1 MPERDEFIEKL
12 KGALEDKKLP
22 TSEELTGYTSPFE
35 EESIKK
41 EIEELAKS
49 DTEKKEEERKIEE
62 AKKKAKELYEQGLT
76 IKEISSILRR
86 EGYPFKEIE
95 QALLELI
102 REKRKEVKI
111 LPEEEIEKV
120 KSEPPTLPKPPTLE
134 EKKIETKEEIFS
146 PEEGEFAPL
155 FIKVERYRQILQNLE
170 ELKGFNKNIA
180 RLLQIS
186 QELEGIRRDNLATL
200 LKMFQKVN
208 EKIESLYSG
217 LLKPSSLK
225 VPGMEARAE
234 ITKLDDVLE
243 DLKRE
248 ITILRDEIEKIK
260 SL

>member
-1 MPERDEFIEKL
+1 MPEKDEFIEKL
-12 KGALEDKKLP
+12 KDALEDKKLP
-22 TSEELTGYTSPFE
+22 TSEELTGYISPFE
-35 EESIKK
+35 EEHPK

-49 DTEKKEEERKIEE
+49 EVEKKEEERKIEE
-62 AKKKAKELYEQGLT
+62 AKKKARELYEQGLT
-76 IKEISSILRR
+76 IKEISSILRK

-102 REKRKEVKI
+102 REKREEVK
-111 LPEEEIEKV
+111 PEAIPA
-120 KSEPPTLPKPPTLE
+120 PPKKPAAE
-134 EKKIETKEEIFS
+134 EKKVEVKEEEFH

-155 FIKVERYRQILQNLE
+155 FIKVERYRQVLQNLE
-170 ELKGFNKNIA
+170 ELKVFNKNIG

-200 LKMFQKVN
+200 FKMFQKVN

-225 VPGMEARAE
+225 VPGVEARAE

-243 DLKRE
+243 DLKKE

>member
-1 MPERDEFIEKL
+1 MPEKDEFIEKL
-12 KGALEDKKLP
+12 KDALEDKKLP
-22 TSEELTGYTSPFE
+22 TSEELTGYISPFE
-35 EESIKK
+35 EEHPK

-49 DTEKKEEERKIEE
+49 EVEKKEEERKIEE
-62 AKKKAKELYEQGLT
+62 AKKKARELYEQGLT
-76 IKEISSILRR
+76 IKEISSILRK

-102 REKRKEVKI
+102 REKREEVK
-111 LPEEEIEKV
+111 PEAI
-120 KSEPPTLPKPPTLE
+120 SAPPKKPAAE
-134 EKKIETKEEIFS
+134 EKKVEVKEEEFH

-155 FIKVERYRQILQNLE
+155 FIKVERYRQVLQNLE
-170 ELKGFNKNIA
+170 ELKVFNKNIG

-200 LKMFQKVN
+200 FKMFQKVN

-225 VPGMEARAE
+225 VPGVEARAE

-243 DLKRE
+243 DLKKE

>member
-1 MPERDEFIEKL
+1 MPEKDEFIEKL

-22 TSEELTGYTSPFE
+22 TSEELTGYISPFE
-35 EESIKK
+35 EEHPR

-49 DTEKKEEERKIEE
+49 EVEKKEEERRIEE

-76 IKEISSILRR
+76 IKEISSVLRR

-102 REKRKEVKI
+102 REKR
-111 LPEEEIEKV
+111 EEIKPEAI
-120 KSEPPTLPKPPTLE
+120 SAPPKKPAAE
-134 EKKIETKEEIFS
+134 EKKVEVKEEEFH

-155 FIKVERYRQILQNLE
+155 FIKVERYRQVLQNLE
-170 ELKGFNKNIA
+170 ELKVFNKNIG

-200 LKMFQKVN
+200 FKMFQKVN

-225 VPGMEARAE
+225 VPGVEARAE

-243 DLKRE
+243 DLKKE

>member
-1 MPERDEFIEKL
+1 MPEKDEFIEKL

-22 TSEELTGYTSPFE
+22 TSEELTGYISPFE
-35 EESIKK
+35 EEHPK

-49 DTEKKEEERKIEE
+49 EVEKKEEERKIEE
-62 AKKKAKELYEQGLT
+62 AKEKAKELYEQGLT
-76 IKEISSILRR
+76 IKEISGILRK
-86 EGYPFKEIE
+86 EGYPLKEIE

-102 REKRKEVKI
+102 REKREEVK
-111 LPEEEIEKV
+111 PEAI
-120 KSEPPTLPKPPTLE
+120 SAPPKKPAAE
-134 EKKIETKEEIFS
+134 EKKVEVKEEEFH

-155 FIKVERYRQILQNLE
+155 FIKVERYRQVLQNLE
-170 ELKGFNKNIA
+170 ELKVFNKNIG

-200 LKMFQKVN
+200 FKMFQKVN

-225 VPGMEARAE
+225 VPGVEARVE

-243 DLKRE
+243 DLKKE

>member
-1 MPERDEFIEKL
+1 MPEKDEFLEKL

-35 EESIKK
+35 EERPK

-49 DTEKKEEERKIEE
+49 EEEKREEERKIEE

-76 IKEISSILRR
+76 IKEISSVLRR

-102 REKRKEVKI
+102 REKREEVKPEPI
-111 LPEEEIEKV
+111 LTQAPKPEEEKKAEV
-120 KSEPPTLPKPPTLE
+120 RE
-134 EKKIETKEEIFS
+134 EEFH

-155 FIKVERYRQILQNLE
+155 FIKVERYRQVLQNLE
-170 ELKGFNKNIA
+170 ELRAFNKNIG

-200 LKMFQKVN
+200 FKMFQKVN

-225 VPGMEARAE
+225 VPGVEARVE

-243 DLKRE
+243 DLKKE

>member
-1 MPERDEFIEKL
+1 MPEKDEFLEKL

-35 EESIKK
+35 EECPK

-49 DTEKKEEERKIEE
+49 EKEKREEERKIEE

-76 IKEISSILRR
+76 IKEISSVLRR

-102 REKRKEVKI
+102 REKREEVKPEPI
-111 LPEEEIEKV
+111 LTQAPKPEEEKKAEV
-120 KSEPPTLPKPPTLE
+120 RE
-134 EKKIETKEEIFS
+134 EEFH

-155 FIKVERYRQILQNLE
+155 FIKVERYRQVLQNLE
-170 ELKGFNKNIA
+170 ELRAFNKNIG

-200 LKMFQKVN
+200 FKMFQKVN

-225 VPGMEARAE
+225 VPGVEARVE

-243 DLKRE
+243 DLKKE

>member
-1 MPERDEFIEKL
+1 MPEKDEFIEKL
-12 KGALEDKKLP
+12 KDALEDKKLP
-22 TSEELTGYTSPFE
+22 TSEELTGYISPFE
-35 EESIKK
+35 EEHPK

-49 DTEKKEEERKIEE
+49 EVEKKEEERKIEE
-62 AKKKAKELYEQGLT
+62 AKKKARELYEQGLT
-76 IKEISSILRR
+76 IKEISGILRK
-86 EGYPFKEIE
+86 EGYPLKEIE

-102 REKRKEVKI
+102 REKREEVK
-111 LPEEEIEKV
+111 PEAIPT
-120 KSEPPTLPKPPTLE
+120 PPKKPAAE
-134 EKKIETKEEIFS
+134 EKKVEVKEEEFH

-155 FIKVERYRQILQNLE
+155 FIKVERYRQVLQNLE
-170 ELKGFNKNIA
+170 ELKVFNKNIG

-200 LKMFQKVN
+200 FKMFQKVN

-225 VPGMEARAE
+225 VPGVEARVE

-243 DLKRE
+243 DLKKE

>member
-1 MPERDEFIEKL
+1 MPEKDEFIEKL

-22 TSEELTGYTSPFE
+22 TSEELTGYISPFE
-35 EESIKK
+35 EEHPK

-49 DTEKKEEERKIEE
+49 EVEKKEEERKIEE
-62 AKKKAKELYEQGLT
+62 AKKKARELYEQGLT
-76 IKEISSILRR
+76 IKEISSILRK

-102 REKRKEVKI
+102 REKR
-111 LPEEEIEKV
+111 EEIKPEAI
-120 KSEPPTLPKPPTLE
+120 SAPPKKPAAE
-134 EKKIETKEEIFS
+134 EKKVEVKEEEFH

-155 FIKVERYRQILQNLE
+155 FIKVERYRQVLQNLE
-170 ELKGFNKNIA
+170 ELKVFNKNIG

-200 LKMFQKVN
+200 FKMFQKVN

-225 VPGMEARAE
+225 VPGVEARVE

-243 DLKRE
+243 DLKKE